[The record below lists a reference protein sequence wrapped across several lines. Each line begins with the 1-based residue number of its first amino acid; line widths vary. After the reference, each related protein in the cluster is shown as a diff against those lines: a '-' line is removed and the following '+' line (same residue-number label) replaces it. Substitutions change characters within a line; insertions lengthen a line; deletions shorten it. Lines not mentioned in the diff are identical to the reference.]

1 MGMVQGAAV
10 AIVATVGTLAIPMM
24 KKNGYKPEMAAA
36 IEAVAANG
44 GQIMPPVMGIA
55 AFIMVDFLGVGYDR
69 IVLAGI
75 LPAIVYYAA
84 LFFQIDFEAAKNGL
98 KGLPRNELPSL
109 RKTIIDGW
117 YYLLPIA
124 ALLFFLLYFQFSA
137 SLSAM
142 GASIVIIA
150 VSYFKKQTRIGLNK
164 FGEGLK
170 TTATSM
176 MMIAVMCATAGIIV
190 GSVQLTG
197 LAFRLSGL
205 LTAIAGGN
213 IAILLVLTAVVA
225 IILGMGMPTS
235 AVYVILATLVA
246 PTMVKMGIVPM
257 AAHFFLF
264 YYGVIALITPPVCP
278 ASYVSAAIANSPPM
292 KTGWLATRIG
302 IAGFV
307 VPFVFVFKPV
317 MLLQGSIVSGLLVG
331 LEATVIVLALSSG
344 LGGYLWKP
352 INIWQRVI
360 ITVGGFTM
368 LYPYSSWATVTGL
381 VFIAIPVFL
390 QLVPVLRG
398 RTRRD
403 KHS

>member
-1 MGMVQGAAV
+1 
-10 AIVATVGTLAIPMM
+10 
-24 KKNGYKPEMAAA
+24 
-36 IEAVAANG
+36 
-44 GQIMPPVMGIA
+44 
-55 AFIMVDFLGVGYDR
+55 
-69 IVLAGI
+69 
-75 LPAIVYYAA
+75 
-84 LFFQIDFEAAKNGL
+84 
-98 KGLPRNELPSL
+98 
-109 RKTIIDGW
+109 
-117 YYLLPIA
+117 
-124 ALLFFLLYFQFSA
+124 
-137 SLSAM
+137 
-142 GASIVIIA
+142 
-150 VSYFKKQTRIGLNK
+150 
-164 FGEGLK
+164 
-170 TTATSM
+170 
-176 MMIAVMCATAGIIV
+176 
-190 GSVQLTG
+190 
-197 LAFRLSGL
+197 
-205 LTAIAGGN
+205 
-213 IAILLVLTAVVA
+213 
-225 IILGMGMPTS
+225 
-235 AVYVILATLVA
+235 
-246 PTMVKMGIVPM
+246 MVKMGIVPM

-307 VPFVFVFKPV
+307 VPFVFVFKPE

-344 LGGYLWKP
+344 LGGYLWRP
-352 INIWQRVI
+352 INIWQRVM